1 MKKALAALV
10 AALVVLAAAVYFF
23 VARPLLRPS
32 EVTAVAER
40 ALVADDLLALAA
52 VNVKQAV
59 FIEKWLLGAPRATPV
74 ADTAPRPVADRSLVD
89 HLRAAGVDPRHDV
102 DAALF
107 ALYPADGATAR
118 HAMILIGRFNPA
130 ALNGY
135 LGRELAATPRPG
147 AAPASFTVAR
157 IDAATCRPGAT
168 WAVTVTPE
176 WIAFSD
182 PASHAALLARL
193 AGGSAGGAGTA
204 ERLAWWRGLSRG
216 DVAAVGLPGLE
227 RLESGATQ
235 PFARGGAKALA
246 AQTEPFGRAYA
257 GLGVKTVPPQG
268 VLRLVLDAKDP
279 ARGREKVREWERALA
294 ESRARWK
301 DSVPTVAALYDSLR
315 VHGDG
320 ARSTLEFT
328 VDRTLASNAQR
339 AVNELVTLALG
350 GFGIRVDPPG
360 GAAPAERIDPE
371 PVAFVP
377 SVTPGAL
384 PGYDPQ
390 AQFAEEVDQV
400 QGPFGVRVDELR
412 LGPGSDPS
420 SPAGPPSGL
429 PAGLEIVVE
438 GFAGE
443 LPNVGGSE
451 DRVRLFVDSVKG
463 AGGHELLR
471 PEACGRE
478 RNDRPAPFQ
487 SAGGKR
493 LRARKTVRLVAGADP
508 RAVQSVAGHVQ
519 LRLPTRTEVVT
530 LASPRAGAV
539 AERGG
544 AVFTVTALEPGRVSY
559 QVTGARSRLLLFRA
573 LNAKGQPLASPGA
586 FSSEFMFGEGVSGQ
600 RQYSGEISRLEIVF
614 AADEE
619 TMDLPFTLTSFV
631 PAGRSAG
638 AAIDR
643 TPPFRPYGLRDLQ
656 REFPRPR
663 GAGPLEPFELT
674 LDRVQSFFGLRLDL
688 TLKSPPVPNFERGFT
703 SGVFRM
709 TRIELAD
716 GTALTPPAPDPA
728 RPGPSR
734 SRWEQAVR
742 FTGSPKDGRLSTP
755 LVLYV
760 ESKVRPEDVKAVKG
774 TLTLQLPRTLQTISL
789 GDLTVGEHAE
799 RGDLAVTVVARGRH
813 GLTLATS
820 RDGDRVRYVR
830 LLGADGQA
838 VAYWSPDIT
847 EAPNGA
853 WRFGLSPQSPAVKA
867 EVVLADQVD
876 RADYPVTLTPR

>member
-10 AALVVLAAAVYFF
+10 AALVVLGAALYFF

-40 ALVADDLLALAA
+40 ALVADDLLVLAA

-59 FIEKWLLGAPRATPV
+59 FIEKWLLGAPAPTPVSATP
-74 ADTAPRPVADRSLVD
+74 APAVADRSLFD
-89 HLRAAGVDPRHDV
+89 HLRSAGVNPRHDV
-102 DAALF
+102 DSALF

-118 HAMILIGRFNPA
+118 HAMVLIGRFNPG

-135 LGRELAATPRPG
+135 LTRELAATPRPG
-147 AAPASFTVAR
+147 AAPTSFSVAR
-157 IDAATCRPGAT
+157 IDAATCQPGAT

-176 WIAFSD
+176 WIALSD
-182 PASHAALLARL
+182 PASHGALVARL
-193 AGGSAGGAGTA
+193 AGGPAAGGGAD

-235 PFARGGAKALA
+235 PFARGGAKALSV
-246 AQTEPFGRAYA
+246 QTEPFGRAYV
-257 GLGVKTVPPQG
+257 GMGVKTVPPQG

-279 ARGREKVREWERALA
+279 ARGTEKIREWERTLA

-315 VHGDG
+315 VRGDG
-320 ARSTLEFT
+320 ARSTIEFT
-328 VDRTLASNAQR
+328 VDRTLATNAQR

-350 GFGIRVDPPG
+350 GLGIRMNPPG
-360 GAAPAERIDPE
+360 TAPPAERIDTE
-371 PVAFVP
+371 PVVFVP
-377 SVTPGAL
+377 AVAPGAL
-384 PGYDPQ
+384 PAYDPQ

-400 QGPFGVRVDELR
+400 QGPFGVRVGELR
-412 LGPGSDPS
+412 LGSGPD
-420 SPAGPPSGL
+420 AGVAAGL
-429 PAGLEIVVE
+429 PPAGLELVVE
-438 GFAGE
+438 GFAGD

-463 AGGHELLR
+463 AGGQELLR

-508 RAVQSVAGHVQ
+508 RALQSVTGHVQ

-530 LASPRAGAV
+530 LANPKPGAV

-559 QVTGARSRLLLFRA
+559 QITGLQSRLLLFRA

-600 RQYSGEISRLEIVF
+600 RQYSGEINRLEVVF
-614 AADEE
+614 AGDEE
-619 TMDLPFTLTSFV
+619 TMDLPFTLTDFV
-631 PAGRSAG
+631 LAGKPGRPAV
-638 AAIDR
+638 DQ

-663 GAGPLEPFELT
+663 GAGALEPFEMT

-688 TLKSPPVPNFERGFT
+688 TLKSPVVPNLERGFT
-703 SGVFRM
+703 SGLFRL
-709 TRIELAD
+709 TRVELAD

-742 FTGSPKDGRLSTP
+742 FTGSPKDGRLSAP
-755 LVLYV
+755 LALYL
-760 ESKVRPEDVKAVKG
+760 ETKVRPEDVRAVKG
-774 TLTLQLPRTLQTISL
+774 TLTLLLPRTLETLSL
-789 GDLTVGEHAE
+789 DDLTVGQHVE
-799 RGDLAVTVVARGRH
+799 RGDLAVTVVARGRRS
-813 GLTLATS
+813 LTLATS

-830 LLGADGQA
+830 LLGPDGQA
-838 VAYWSPDIT
+838 LAYWSPSIT
-847 EAPNGA
+847 EAPGGA
-853 WRFGLSPQSPAVKA
+853 WRFELSPQSPPVKA
-867 EVVLADQVD
+867 EIVLAGQVD
-876 RADYPVTLTPR
+876 RAEYPVSLTPR

>member
-1 MKKALAALV
+1 MKKALAAVL

-32 EVTAVAER
+32 RVTAEAER
-40 ALVADDLLALAA
+40 ALVGDDLLVLAA
-52 VNVKQAV
+52 VNLKQAV
-59 FIEKWLLGAPRATPV
+59 FIEKWLLGAPRDTPV
-74 ADTAPRPVADRSLVD
+74 ADTAPRPVADRSLFD

-107 ALYPADGATAR
+107 GLYPADGGTAR
-118 HAMILIGRFNPA
+118 HAMILVGRFNPA
-130 ALNGY
+130 TLNGY
-135 LGRELAATPRPG
+135 LARELAAVPRPG

-157 IDAATCRPGAT
+157 IDAATCQPGTT
-168 WAVTVTPE
+168 WAVTVAPE

-182 PASHAALLARL
+182 PASHAALVARL
-193 AGGSAGGAGTA
+193 SGGSAAGAGGD

-216 DVAAVGLPGLE
+216 DVAGVGLPGLE
-227 RLESGATQ
+227 RLESGAIQ
-235 PFARGGAKALA
+235 ALARGGAKAVA
-246 AQTEPFGRAYA
+246 AQTEPFGRAYV
-257 GLGVKTVPPQG
+257 GVGVKTVPPQG

-279 ARGREKVREWERALA
+279 ARGSERIREWERALA

-301 DSVPTVAALYDSLR
+301 ESVPTVAALYDGLR

-328 VDRTLASNAQR
+328 VDRALASNAQR

-350 GFGIRVDPPG
+350 GFGITGHPPR
-360 GAAPAERIDPE
+360 AEPPAERIDTE
-371 PVAFVP
+371 PAAFVP
-377 SVTPGAL
+377 SVTAGAL
-384 PGYDPQ
+384 PAYDPH
-390 AQFAEEVDQV
+390 AQFAEEVDQAR
-400 QGPFGVRVDELR
+400 GPFGLRVGEVR
-412 LGPGSDPS
+412 LGSGSDAGS
-420 SPAGPPSGL
+420 STGPP
-429 PAGLEIVVE
+429 PGLEIVVE
-438 GFAGE
+438 GFAAD
-443 LPNVGGSE
+443 LPNVGGGE

-463 AGGHELLR
+463 AGGQELLR
-471 PEACGRE
+471 PETCGRE

-487 SAGGKR
+487 PAGGKR

-508 RAVQSVAGHVQ
+508 RALRSVTGHVQ
-519 LRLPTRTEVVT
+519 LRLPTRTGVVT
-530 LASPRAGAV
+530 LASPRAGGV
-539 AERGG
+539 AERDG

-559 QVTGARSRLLLFRA
+559 QITGARSRLLVFRA

-600 RQYSGEISRLEIVF
+600 RQYSGEISRLEVVF
-614 AADEE
+614 ADDEE
-619 TMDLPFTLTSFV
+619 TMDLPFTLTDFEPVS
-631 PAGRSAG
+631 RSAG
-638 AAIDR
+638 GAIDR

-656 REFPRPR
+656 RDFPRPR

-688 TLKSPPVPNFERGFT
+688 TLKSPPLPNFERGFT

-728 RPGPSR
+728 HPGPSR

-742 FTGSPKDGRLSTP
+742 FTGSPRDGRLSTP

-774 TLTLQLPRTLQTISL
+774 TLTLLLPRTLETVAL
-789 GDLTVGEHAE
+789 DDLTVGRHAE
-799 RGDLAVTVVARGRH
+799 RGDLAVTVVARGRRS
-813 GLTLATS
+813 LTLATS

-838 VAYWSPDIT
+838 VAFWSPNIT

-853 WRFGLSPQSPAVKA
+853 WRFELSPQSPPVTA
-867 EVVLADQVD
+867 EVVLAGQVD